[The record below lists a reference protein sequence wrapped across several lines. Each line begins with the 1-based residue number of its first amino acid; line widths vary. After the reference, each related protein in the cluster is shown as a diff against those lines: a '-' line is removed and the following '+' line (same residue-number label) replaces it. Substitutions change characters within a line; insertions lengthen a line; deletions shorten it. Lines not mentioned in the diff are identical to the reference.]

1 MNLDWSRL
9 KAVVLQSDDWGLC
22 AWVPD
27 EQAYRVLADT
37 PAFRAAAGR
46 VYGRSTL
53 ESADDVGR
61 LAATLAGIR
70 TRDGVPPVLQANT
83 VVAAPDYARL
93 VPPRFETGGEPG
105 GERGAL
111 PVRGSEDPP
120 TRWRRPGLI
129 AAVDRAIEAGAWWP
143 ELHGLTHVPQRAWL
157 EALRRG
163 AADARRAHEQQSA
176 VCEAVEAS
184 GEFDPSEPPGLR
196 SHVLGDA
203 VARFGA
209 RFGRA
214 PSSLCPPD
222 YRWDGRLES
231 DAARLGMKIV
241 QGKAE
246 QHGHPFPRLRRL
258 WHRYRWPDVG
268 SRYHP
273 PPRIAFEPRGQSRL
287 DAPLG
292 VDATHAAARAAW
304 RRGQPAIVSSHRVNY
319 AHLDPG
325 WSETGCQ
332 GLRALLARLAGE
344 GAVFLTDA
352 ETLDLVMRG
361 WSVRPLG
368 ARGALVRRY
377 GPGRER
383 VRFAAPDGARAAS
396 ARPIEGDAPARVAIE
411 SGQVVAELGVGTF
424 ELAWARA

>member
-37 PAFRAAAGR
+37 PSWRSAAGR

-53 ESADDVGR
+53 ESADDVAR
-61 LAATLAGIR
+61 IAATLAGIR

-83 VVAAPDYARL
+83 VVAAPDYSRL
-93 VPPRFETGGEPG
+93 APPSFDTGGEA
-105 GERGAL
+105 GAL
-111 PVRGSEDPP
+111 PARGPEDPP
-120 TRWRRPGLI
+120 SRWRRPGLLE
-129 AAVDRAIEAGAWWP
+129 AVDRAIEAGVWWP
-143 ELHGLTHVPQRAWL
+143 ELHGRTHVPQRAWL

-184 GEFDPSEPPGLR
+184 GEFDPDEPAALR
-196 SHVLGDA
+196 TRILEDA
-203 VARFGA
+203 VARFRA

-214 PSSLCPPD
+214 PASLCPPD
-222 YRWDGRLES
+222 YRWDAQLEN
-231 DAARLGMKIV
+231 DAVRLGVTIV

-258 WHRYRWPDVG
+258 WHRYRWPDLG
-268 SRYHP
+268 GLHHP
-273 PPRIAFEPRGQSRL
+273 PPRIAFEPRGASRL

-304 RRGQPAIVSSHRVNY
+304 GRGQPAIVSSHRVNY
-319 AHLDPG
+319 AHLDSE
-325 WSETGCQ
+325 WSETGRE
-332 GLRALLARLAGE
+332 GLRTLLGRLAGD

-352 ETLDLVMRG
+352 ETLGLVMRG
-361 WSVRPLG
+361 WSVRSLG
-368 ARGALVRRY
+368 ARGALIRRY

-396 ARPIEGDAPARVAIE
+396 ARAIEGEPPARVAIE
-411 SGQVVAELGVGTF
+411 GGQVVAELGVGTF